1 MTAIRGKMIIG
12 SSDLSADILSTDIAH
27 LKCDT
32 EILVHYPVNVLFTF
46 HHNFITSV
54 TQFHIRATIKFVPP
68 TNWENQ
74 FWISN

>member
-32 EILVHYPVNVLFTF
+32 EILVHYPVHVLFTF
-46 HHNFITSV
+46 YHNYYYIGYSV
-54 TQFHIRATIKFVPP
+54 SHPCNHQICPP
-68 TNWENQ
+68 HKLGKSILDT
-74 FWISN
+74 